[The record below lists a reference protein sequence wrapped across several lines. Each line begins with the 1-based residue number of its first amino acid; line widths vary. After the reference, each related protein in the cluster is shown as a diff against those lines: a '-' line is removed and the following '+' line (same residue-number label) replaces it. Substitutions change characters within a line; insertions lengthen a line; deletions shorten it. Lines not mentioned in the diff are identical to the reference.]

1 MNSCSHTHD
10 HGQVHQLQI
19 DALHVSYRDL
29 TVLKDIHL
37 HSHCG
42 TCLALIG
49 PNGAGKSTL
58 LKAIAGLVKADSG
71 NITWS
76 GVDHIKCRG
85 GEFAYLPQ
93 HDEVN
98 WSFPITVRGVV
109 EMGRYPQLGPW
120 RKFGAKDHE
129 AVNKALAL
137 MEMDGELADRQISEL
152 SGGQKQRAFIAR
164 AVAQEAHVLL
174 LDEPFTGLD
183 RNHTANLARLLRKLT
198 AENRLVIASHHDMS
212 TLDGIFD
219 EVLMLKREIIAYG
232 KVAEVFTEKNL
243 SRTFGNQIPTPTQ
256 KTADV

>member
-10 HGQVHQLQI
+10 HGQIHQLKV
-19 DALHVSYRDL
+19 DDLCVNYREL
-29 TVLKDIHL
+29 SVLKDINL
-37 HSHCG
+37 HSSCG

-58 LKAIAGLVKADSG
+58 LKAIAGLVKTQKG
-71 NITWS
+71 TITWS
-76 GVDHIKCRG
+76 GEDHIKCRG

-109 EMGRYPQLGPW
+109 EMGRYPQLGSW
-120 RKFGAKDHE
+120 GKFRAEDHA
-129 AVNKALAL
+129 AVEKALVL
-137 MEMDGELADRQISEL
+137 MEMNGELADRQISEL

-164 AVAQEAHVLL
+164 AVAQEAHILL

-212 TLDGIFD
+212 TLSDIFD
-219 EVLMLKREIIAYG
+219 KVFMLNREMIVYG
-232 KVAEVFTEKNL
+232 SVDDVFTRREPEANL
-243 SRTFGNQIPTPTQ
+243 WSL
-256 KTADV
+256 